1 MSMTQELTRRSK
13 IDTNYWRFRRERYV
27 QDKGDR
33 MLSSLVISHAAIRI
47 QPQAVLVK
55 AQKHPQ
61 KHGRMQSHS
70 KINSTR

>member
-13 IDTNYWRFRRERYV
+13 IDANYWRFRRERYV

-47 QPQAVLVK
+47 QPQEHTCIGPKQDSQGMDACYL
-55 AQKHPQ
+55 H
-61 KHGRMQSHS
+61 
-70 KINSTR
+70 